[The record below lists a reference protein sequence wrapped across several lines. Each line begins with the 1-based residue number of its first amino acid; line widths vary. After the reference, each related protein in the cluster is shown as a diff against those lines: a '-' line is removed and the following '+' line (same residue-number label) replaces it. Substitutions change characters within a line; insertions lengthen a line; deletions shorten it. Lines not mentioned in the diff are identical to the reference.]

1 MLYSEWWGK
10 KIQWIE
16 QNQQSLTTP
25 SQTFIY
31 RIHGL
36 NAVSTN
42 LFFTGSTLTKRLR
55 DKAYRKKT
63 KHIIQ
68 VKLSIDSLR
77 TVYKVFILT
86 VLLLVSSSKV
96 SSMVCMCSQGVPI
109 YQLLPFGQ
117 NGVDW
122 VKRNDTLGNI
132 SLCPLKPLKLTID
145 EKLQF

>member
-55 DKAYRKKT
+55 DKAYRKKQSILYRSNLVLTPYEQST
-63 KHIIQ
+63 KY
-68 VKLSIDSLR
+68 LS
-77 TVYKVFILT
+77 
-86 VLLLVSSSKV
+86 
-96 SSMVCMCSQGVPI
+96 
-109 YQLLPFGQ
+109 
-117 NGVDW
+117 
-122 VKRNDTLGNI
+122 
-132 SLCPLKPLKLTID
+132 
-145 EKLQF
+145 

>member
-1 MLYSEWWGK
+1 MEIQEFKVAICKKVRSTKCFILIGGK

-16 QNQQSLTTP
+16 QNQQPLTTP

-31 RIHGL
+31 RIRRL
-36 NAVSTN
+36 NAVSTH

-55 DKAYRKKT
+55 LKKR

-68 VKLSIDSLR
+68 VKLNIDSLQ

-96 SSMVCMCSQGVPI
+96 SSMVCMCSQGVEI
-109 YQLLPFGQ
+109 YQLIPFGW
-117 NGVDW
+117 NGV
-122 VKRNDTLGNI
+122 GE
-132 SLCPLKPLKLTID
+132 
-145 EKLQF
+145 EK